1 MGGALYGPFQSY
13 NDPNSEYSAYTG
25 MFGIY
30 LSPPMTDYDASMRI
44 FPASFPDRTVFSWR
58 VQEGLPS
65 RINGFLHVDDGNYDE
80 SPGTL
85 SGGPRQ
91 VYTLTALKYDMAWT
105 FSGDVRSGLL
115 FDSWLTATAHPTG
128 ILTDKVC
135 AVGMLPKL
143 STSAITYV
151 AGLPAVG
158 SGTFTD
164 AGGVQWSA
172 KQGVTGTGEPNYLF
186 YRPGNLDY
194 EGEFDLVG
202 AYAFLIA
209 AGKITGNEYFNG
221 ATLGVEPN
229 AGSGIFTVDQ
239 FERTALAGA
248 ARVPWD
254 IATLVSNAIS
264 ASSTQLVFQDAAGA
278 TSHQYRINGGTAQ
291 TLAGNKQIGSGITNG
306 DTIEVRG
313 VNSTGNGNWKSVAF
327 AYTAPNVLAGGT
339 WLVGALAQGMSNSGG
354 LLTCLN
360 TPNIYSDFTMSG
372 RTFTAG
378 KYYEVAFTMSGYA
391 AGSVRPELRGG
402 TQRNGTVRSA
412 NGVYTERLLANTGNN
427 IFAMLLTGD
436 PGVNTWSVNNNMTVT
451 GPYDTATVGGA

>member
-1 MGGALYGPFQSY
+1 MIGGLTTDGLRRRMGITLVMGVGGVEFGAFQSY

-85 SGGPRQ
+85 TGGPRQ
-91 VYTLTALKYDMAWT
+91 IYTLTALKYDMAWS

-115 FDSWLTATAHPTG
+115 FDSWLTETAHATG
-128 ILTDKVC
+128 VLSDKVC

-143 STSAITYV
+143 STSAIAYV
-151 AGLPAVG
+151 AGLPSVG

-164 AGGVQWSA
+164 AAGVQWSA
-172 KQGVTGTGEPNYLF
+172 KQSVTGTGEPNYMF

-209 AGKITGNEYFNG
+209 AGKITGNEWFNG

-229 AGSGIFTVDQ
+229 AGAGTFTVDQ

-248 ARVPWD
+248 ARVPWT
-254 IATLVSNAIS
+254 ISNLSAVALSGATIRLDYTPAP
-264 ASSTQLVFQDAAGA
+264 GA
-278 TSHQYRINGGTAQ
+278 TSHQYRRDGGSWTAMP
-291 TLAGNKQIGSGITNG
+291 GDRIVIGLTASTNYNF
-306 DTIEVRG
+306 EVRG
-313 VNSTGNGNWKSVAF
+313 VNGTGNGAASNVAS
-327 AYTAPNVLAGGT
+327 ASTT
-339 WLVGALAQGMSNSGG
+339 SGAVNKVTEPWTTQNGWSNSANF
-354 LLTCLN
+354 T
-360 TPNIYSDFTMSG
+360 YSS
-372 RTFTAG
+372 
-378 KYYEVAFTMSGYA
+378 
-391 AGSVRPELRGG
+391 
-402 TQRNGTVRSA
+402 SA
-412 NGVYTERLLANTGNN
+412 PA
-427 IFAMLLTGD
+427 
-436 PGVNTWSVNNNMTVT
+436 
-451 GPYDTATVGGA
+451 